1 MIKNK
6 YAAFILFII
15 AFLAFWNLLDYLY
28 STFIT
33 GSSYRFAAGSD
44 MGLPAVAAV
53 VVGYILF
60 LRKKAD

>member
-6 YAAFILFII
+6 YAAFILLII
-15 AFLAFWNLLDYLY
+15 AVLAIWNLLDYLY

-33 GSSYRFAAGSD
+33 GGSYQLAAGTD
-44 MGLPAVAAV
+44 IGLPVVVAV

-60 LRKKAD
+60 LRKKSD